1 MSLKVG
7 IVGLPNV
14 GKSTLF
20 NALTLRQAQGKPA
33 DVGNF
38 PFTTIEPNVGV
49 VTVPDSRLTQ
59 LAALSKSEKII
70 PTTIEFVDI
79 AGLVKN
85 AHQGEGLGNQF
96 LSHIREVDAIIH
108 VVRFFNDANVLHVEN
123 KVDPASDMATIDTEL
138 ALADLATVDKAL
150 PRAKDSAKQVEM
162 KQGNDKLALPRL
174 ALWQNLQQHLADGQP
189 ARTLIK
195 TSEEEALVKE
205 LNLLTLK
212 PVLYLA
218 NVSEEQLKSPSLFL
232 PLTKG
237 ESVGVFLPLS
247 VKIEQELTELNDEE
261 RKTFLAEYG
270 LTDTGLNRLIQES
283 YKTLNLLTFFTT
295 GPKETRAWTLQRG
308 AHAPRAAGVI
318 HSDFER
324 GFIRAETVA
333 AADLI
338 AAGSYATARTNAK
351 VRDEGKS
358 YVVQDGDIFIF
369 KFSV

>member
-20 NALTLRQAQGKPA
+20 NALTKQQAEAK
-33 DVGNF
+33 NF
-38 PFTTIEPNVGV
+38 PFTTIEPNIGV

-59 LAALSKSEKII
+59 LATLSKSEKVI

-108 VVRFFNDANVLHVEN
+108 VVRFFNDSNVLHVDN
-123 KVDPASDMATIDTEL
+123 KVDPTSDMATIDTEL
-138 ALADLATVDKAL
+138 ALADLSTVEKSL
-150 PRAKDSAKQVEM
+150 PRAKDAAKQVEM
-162 KQGNDKLALPRL
+162 KQGNDKLAPPRL
-174 ALWQNLQQHLADGQP
+174 ALWQKLQTHLADGQP

-195 TSEEEALVKE
+195 TDEERALVKE

-218 NVSEEQLKSPSLFL
+218 NVSEDQLKQGIS
-232 PLTKG
+232 G
-237 ESVGVFLPLS
+237 NFLPLS

-261 RKTFLAEYG
+261 RQTFLAEYG

-283 YKTLNLLTFFTT
+283 YKTLNLITFFTT
-295 GPKETRAWTLQRG
+295 GPKETRAWTVQKG
-308 AHAPRAAGVI
+308 STAPQAAGQI

-333 AADLI
+333 ATDLI
-338 AAGSYATARTNAK
+338 TAGSYATARTNAK
-351 VRDEGKS
+351 VRDEGKE
-358 YVVQDGDIFIF
+358 YIVKDGDIFIF

>member
-1 MSLKVG
+1 MLRVG

-20 NALTLRQAQGKPA
+20 NALTKQRAEAK
-33 DVGNF
+33 NF
-38 PFTTIEPNVGV
+38 PFTTIEPNIGV

-96 LSHIREVDAIIH
+96 LSHIREVNAIIH
-108 VVRFFNDANVLHVEN
+108 VVRFFNDSNVLHVDN
-123 KVDPASDMATIDTEL
+123 KVDPDSDMATIDTEL
-138 ALADLATVDKAL
+138 ALADLGTVEKSL
-150 PRAKDSAKQVEM
+150 PRAKDDAKSTSA
-162 KQGNDKLALPRL
+162 QGYGGQGKLALTRFNV
-174 ALWQNLQQHLADGQP
+174 WQKLQVHLADGQP

-195 TSEEEALVKE
+195 TDEEKALVKE

-218 NVSEEQLKSPSLFL
+218 NVSEEQLKSFSLD
-232 PLTKG
+232 KG
-237 ESVGVFLPLS
+237 GQGDFLPLS

-261 RKTFLAEYG
+261 QKTFLAEYG
-270 LTDTGLNRLIQES
+270 LTDTGLNRLIQKS
-283 YKTLNLLTFFTT
+283 YKTLNLITFFTT
-295 GPKETRAWTLQRG
+295 GPKETRAWTVQKG
-308 AHAPRAAGVI
+308 STAPQAAGQI

-338 AAGSYATARTNAK
+338 AVGSYAAARTNAK
-351 VRDEGKS
+351 VRDEGKG
-358 YVVQDGDIFIF
+358 YIVQDGDIFIF